1 MMIGDADDRAVADD
15 NNDYDVDNNVDMYDM
30 MLRIQDRLN
39 VGE

>member
-1 MMIGDADDRAVADD
+1 MIIGDADDRAVAAD
-15 NNDYDVDNNVDMYDM
+15 NNDYDVDNNVDIYDM